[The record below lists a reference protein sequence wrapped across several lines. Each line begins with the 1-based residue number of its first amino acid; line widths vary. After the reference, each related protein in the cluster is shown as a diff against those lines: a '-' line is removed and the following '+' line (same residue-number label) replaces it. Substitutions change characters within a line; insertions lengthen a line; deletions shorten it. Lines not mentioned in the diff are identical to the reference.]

1 MNVFVRSPIHP
12 DAVALLRAD
21 PRVETVTWD
30 DPAADE
36 WEKEADAVIL
46 RGMNITGEE
55 IRRAVRLKVI
65 GRHGAGVDAV
75 DLEAAKAKGIAVMNT
90 PFENSQSVA
99 ELAVA
104 LMMAAGRHVVDAT
117 KLVSQGKWSEGRKGT
132 GCRELYG
139 NTAGFV
145 GYGRI
150 ARMAAGILRTAF
162 AMKILAYDPFLIEAD
177 WQTVRD
183 EVAPCASLPELFAAC
198 DYVSLHVPKSKDTV
212 GMISADV
219 LAASKKGLIL
229 VNTAR
234 GGLVDEEALCAAM
247 RNGAVGGAA
256 FDVFESEPLVPNSP
270 LLQLPNFIA
279 TPHYAGA
286 TQECLRRVATT
297 IAKETVAAL
306 FGEETPAYRYL

>member
-1 MNVFVRSPIHP
+1 MKVFVRAPIHP
-12 DAVALLRAD
+12 DAVALLKAD
-21 PRVETVTWD
+21 PRIETVTWD
-30 DPAADE
+30 DPAAE
-36 WEKEADAVIL
+36 TWEQEADAVIL

-55 IRRAVRLKVI
+55 IRRAARLKVI

-75 DLEAAKAKGIAVMNT
+75 DLEAAKARGIAVINT

-117 KLVSQGKWSEGRKGT
+117 KLVSQGKWNEGRKGI

-150 ARMAAGILRTAF
+150 AKIAAGILRAAF
-162 AMKILAYDPFLIEAD
+162 SMKILAYDPFLTEAG
-177 WQTVRD
+177 WQALRG
-183 EVAPCASLPELFAAC
+183 EVTPCASLHELFAVC
-198 DYVSLHVPKSKDTV
+198 DYVSLHVPKTKDTV
-212 GMISADV
+212 GMISANV
-219 LAASKKGLIL
+219 LASSKKGLIL

-234 GGLVDEEALCAAM
+234 GGIVDEAALCEAM
-247 RNGAVGGAA
+247 RNGTVGGAA
-256 FDVFESEPLVPNSP
+256 FDVFENEPLAPDSP
-270 LLQLPNFIA
+270 LLQMPNFIA

-286 TQECLRRVATT
+286 TQECLRRVATAV
-297 IAKETVAAL
+297 AKETVAAL